1 MAPEGAKQVLVV
13 EDDSIAC
20 KVLRIALEHRGQAV
34 EIVESYA
41 AAVQALEHGRPRLV
55 ILDLELAE
63 GDGLATLHRIRNNHD
78 APVVVVT
85 PTPFAPHEL
94 VDRVDRALAA

>member
-1 MAPEGAKQVLVV
+1 MCRAKERPMAPEGAKQVLVV
-13 EDDSIAC
+13 EDDSITC

-41 AAVQALEHGRPRLV
+41 AAVQA
-55 ILDLELAE
+55 LELAE